1 VTRQFQANAK
11 KTWARSVGFGQGLF
25 GKSIRYVFS
34 PRGAV
39 ASRCGAAEIE
49 GCKQMHALKPDE
61 RRGAQRYPLERLAKI
76 QLGIG
81 TAPYYCL
88 VVDISDGGVRL
99 NLNGREVPDE
109 FVLLISGDGPARDGT
124 YRVVWR
130 LGQEIG
136 AKLVSDV

>member
-1 VTRQFQANAK
+1 
-11 KTWARSVGFGQGLF
+11 
-25 GKSIRYVFS
+25 
-34 PRGAV
+34 
-39 ASRCGAAEIE
+39 
-49 GCKQMHALKPDE
+49 MHALKPEE
-61 RRGAQRYPLERLAKI
+61 RRGAARYPLERLAKL
-76 QLGIG
+76 QLGSG
-81 TAPYYCL
+81 TTPYYCL

-136 AKLVSDV
+136 AKLVSGL